1 MRHPRVLGN
10 TRNEA
15 NFYHCVSRAIEG
27 RFIFEGS
34 AEKEK
39 MRQLIFAHARMTG
52 LRVLT
57 YCIMS
62 NHVHLLL
69 EVPHRDPEAL
79 AAMTEG
85 ELLERLGAVY
95 SAESL
100 EEIAAELERT
110 RAITGRKGPL

>member
-15 NFYHCVSRAIEG
+15 NYYHCVTRAIEG

-79 AAMTEG
+79 AAMSEG
-85 ELLERLGAVY
+85 ELQVEAAADFGFGALHAMAAYIDLNYPSCVRLC
-95 SAESL
+95 S
-100 EEIAAELERT
+100 
-110 RAITGRKGPL
+110 